1 MSATPGRATPG
12 HAAPGHVA
20 VVGAGMAGLST
31 AWFLQQRGVRVTV
44 LDRTGVAAGSSWGN
58 AGMLNPA
65 FTVPLPEPSV
75 LRYGLRS
82 LFDRTSPVSIPPAV
96 DRQLWAFLLAFTR
109 NCTAARWRRAMAVFN
124 EFNRTCLAAYEQLVE
139 SGVAAPVTR
148 ADPLV
153 IACRDRHDQQHV
165 LDEFAHIRACGG
177 DEAEFDTVSGDELR
191 ALEPVL
197 SAEVRTGIRVHGQR
211 FINPPAFM
219 RTLADAVRDGGGEI
233 VEDHAVARVLD
244 RGADGVELIPVSPG
258 KETVRA
264 DAAVLAGGAWLNG
277 LARPFGV
284 RARVQAGR
292 GYSFTVRPRDMP
304 VHPIYLPGQRL
315 ACTPLGDRFRIT
327 GTMEFRAPDAPLDP
341 RRIRTIVASA
351 RPMFSGVDWNDRH
364 EEWVGSR
371 PCTPDGLPLVGR
383 TRSPR
388 VHVSG
393 GHGMW
398 GMVLGP
404 LTGRMLADSILGE
417 GDAHPLLR
425 HLDPLR

>member
-1 MSATPGRATPG
+1 MSAITGRT
-12 HAAPGHVA
+12 APGHVA

-44 LDRTGVAAGSSWGN
+44 LDRTGVAAGASWGN
-58 AGMLNPA
+58 AGMLNPS

-75 LRYGLRS
+75 LRYGVKS
-82 LFDRTSPVSIPPAV
+82 LFDRSSPVSIPPAV
-96 DRQLWAFLLAFTR
+96 DKELWAFLLAFTR
-109 NCTAARWRRAMAVFN
+109 NCTAARWQRTMAVFN
-124 EFNRTCLAAYEQLVE
+124 ELNRACLTAYEQLVD
-139 SGVAAPVTR
+139 SGVKAPVKS

-153 IACRDRHDQQHV
+153 IACRDSADQRHV
-165 LDEFAHIRACGG
+165 LDEFAHISACGG
-177 DEAEFDTVSGDELR
+177 DDASFETVSGKELR

-197 SAEVRTGIRVHGQR
+197 SAEVRTGIRVYGQR
-211 FINPPAFM
+211 FINPADFM
-219 RTLADAVRDGGGEI
+219 KTLAEAVRNGGGEI
-233 VEDHAVARVLD
+233 VEDYPVGRVLD
-244 RGADGVELIPVSPG
+244 RGADGVELLPAATAPAR
-258 KETVRA
+258 ETVRA

-315 ACTPLGDRFRIT
+315 ACNPLGDRFRVT

-341 RRIRTIVASA
+341 RRIRNIVEAA
-351 RPMFSGVDWNDRH
+351 RPMFSGIDWNDRH

-388 VHVSG
+388 VHISG

-404 LTGRMLADSILGE
+404 LTGRMLADSLTGE